1 MWVAA
6 FRVELQRAAAGI
18 GSSRHARA
26 VLWEYGRGC
35 TDVRLWL
42 LAGERADIVRAG
54 KFIGMHGE
62 TA

>member
-6 FRVELQRAAAGI
+6 FRVELQRAASGI
-18 GSSRHARA
+18 GCSRHARA

-54 KFIGMHGE
+54 EFIGMHGE